1 MLGFRASVFSNE
13 VVVLLIILNLDKKR
27 PDRLGGRI
35 RERQEWLERNPGAR
49 ELGSFGFQSA
59 NELRWFWK
67 IPQAKSFFMARVKT
81 PGRLF
86 AVIKEGEH
94 ARGGKRIVCGQ
105 LRQIHLRYEGKIASS
120 PLRPRN
126 VRRKVRQATEL

>member
-1 MLGFRASVFSNE
+1 
-13 VVVLLIILNLDKKR
+13 
-27 PDRLGGRI
+27 
-35 RERQEWLERNPGAR
+35 
-49 ELGSFGFQSA
+49 
-59 NELRWFWK
+59 
-67 IPQAKSFFMARVKT
+67 MARVKT

-126 VRRKVRQATEL
+126 VRRKVRQATELGRPNGNTFVWAWGTPHANAFSGEASQFFRNRAKASIV